1 MHKLRLYLDTT
12 ILNFAFTDDAP
23 KEKQET
29 LKFFKQIDRFEVN
42 ISEVVLRE
50 ISRCPVQKRERMN
63 ELLSRY
69 DLNILEFDQA
79 SQELG
84 ERYIKSGIIPIKYRD
99 DASHIAIATV
109 NNLDA
114 ILSWNFQHIVKM
126 KTKREVVA
134 INLMEG
140 YKSIDIY
147 TPSEVVEDV

>member
-1 MHKLRLYLDTT
+1 M
-12 ILNFAFTDDAP
+12 
-23 KEKQET
+23 
-29 LKFFKQIDRFEVN
+29 
-42 ISEVVLRE
+42 RE
-50 ISRCPVQKRERMN
+50 ISRCPIQKRERMH

-69 DLNILEFDQA
+69 DLNILEFDQEA
-79 SQELG
+79 QELG

-134 INLMEG
+134 INIIEG

-147 TPSEVVEDV
+147 TPGEVVDDV